1 MLNVI
6 LPPRT
11 YCYEIVW
18 RPRPVPRSR
27 GSRPM
32 PRSLSSIY
40 TNRHNCKLAI
50 ITLIIC
56 TLAGWKIVLKHVLQ
70 KMQSNKTCILYVVFI
85 FHMKTSRQ
93 NCRLLCLVTEPP
105 QPCDTSAASC
115 SIQTKHY
122 TIILYSLDKYGW
134 AWAQVILG
142 GNPRLVRGGDDMVRV
157 WREAAGWNVVNTLA
171 DCRDMV
177 YGLCMKYSNFVDN
190 LIWSI

>member
-32 PRSLSSIY
+32 PRSLSSIH
-40 TNRHNCKLAI
+40 TNRHNCKLATI

-56 TLAGWKIVLKHVLQ
+56 TLAGCQMLDKWMIEWKIVLKHVLQ

-105 QPCDTSAASC
+105 QPCGSSDWLTAQC
-115 SIQTKHY
+115 LFLELCGDEMTHMTQHVRC
-122 TIILYSLDKYGW
+122 DGW
-134 AWAQVILG
+134 
-142 GNPRLVRGGDDMVRV
+142 R
-157 WREAAGWNVVNTLA
+157 WRTLA
-171 DCRDMV
+171 AAITAAC
-177 YGLCMKYSNFVDN
+177 
-190 LIWSI
+190 